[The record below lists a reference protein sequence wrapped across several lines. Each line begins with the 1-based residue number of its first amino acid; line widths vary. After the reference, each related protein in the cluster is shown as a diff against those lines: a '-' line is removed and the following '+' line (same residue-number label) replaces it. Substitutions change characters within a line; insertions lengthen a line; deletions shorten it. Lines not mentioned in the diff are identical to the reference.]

1 MCQNVSDQRACYLV
15 FKLFV
20 NDPSKNA
27 INLHYPPR
35 AKAEF
40 AWNAIHIMSS
50 CAARPEEIEQHPTQ
64 DFRKLINFSL
74 YTLNELVLPDTL
86 SSQKLEM
93 PSTKYSE
100 KETTATVNMEA
111 GEEDLR
117 MFYCGH
123 PDIEKTRGYMK
134 LYRTYD
140 TFDIDD
146 ISTCMLTI
154 LAIPATLAV
163 DQLLRFVQN
172 FMDKIQKLQILFQ
185 TDSPFYMAFI
195 LFFSEEK
202 CRSFYKELNGRPFSV
217 LEPDNICHCAFVKE
231 ISTQCSQSKPS
242 TVSLSECTL
251 LELPQCIICLER
263 MDESV
268 EGLLTAPCN
277 HEFHLNCLRQYKS
290 TDCPVCRY
298 SIVPDAKTSS
308 ICLQC
313 GLSDDLW
320 LCLICGFVGC
330 GRYLNKHA
338 VEHFENT
345 NHTFAKQMES
355 ERVWDYARDQYVHR
369 LIQNKGD
376 GKVVEYTVEAP
387 FTIADNDDLSGDSVT
402 LNGHVSVTADEKL
415 DSIQIEYSYLISSEL
430 QKQRAYYEEK
440 LKLMEIEAKKKETQL
455 EGRLKGVMDEKKT
468 LEAEL
473 TQLQKGKSGLEKR
486 FSEMKNKLDVC
497 EKNKKNQ
504 LQEVDEMNNSL
515 LANQSEY
522 KAKISELEKQKR
534 ELEETNRDLMFTLSA
549 QQKIST
555 MSPSE
560 KAEINTGSI
569 KMTPSA
575 VNSSPSTSAS
585 SSTGAKPKRKSHK
598 R

>member
-1 MCQNVSDQRACYLV
+1 MCQNVSSQRVCYLV

-50 CAARPEEIEQHPTQ
+50 YADSVEIEYKPIQ
-64 DFRKLINFSL
+64 DCRKLNNFSL
-74 YTLNELVLPDTL
+74 HTLNELSLPDIL
-86 SSQKLEM
+86 SMQKLAI
-93 PSTKYSE
+93 PTKDYCD
-100 KETTATVNMEA
+100 KEA
-111 GEEDLR
+111 GAMDLPTSEEDLR

-123 PDIEKTRGYMK
+123 PDIEKTRGSMR
-134 LYRTYD
+134 LYRTCE
-140 TFDIDD
+140 TFEIDE
-146 ISTCMLTI
+146 ISTSMLTI

-163 DQLLRFVQN
+163 DQLLRFIQN
-172 FMDKIQKLQILFQ
+172 FMDEIQKLQILFQ

-195 LFFSEEK
+195 LFFSNEK
-202 CRSFYKELNGRPFSV
+202 CRLFYKELNGRPFSL

-242 TVSLSECTL
+242 KVSATECTL

-277 HEFHLNCLRQYKS
+277 HEFHLNCLKQYKS

-298 SIVPDAKTSS
+298 SLVPDAKTSS
-308 ICLQC
+308 ECLQC
-313 GLSDDLW
+313 GFSNDLW
-320 LCLICGFVGC
+320 LCLVCGFVGC
-330 GRYLNKHA
+330 GRYLNRHA

-387 FTIADNDDLSGDSVT
+387 FTVADNDDPNGDSATV
-402 LNGHVSVTADEKL
+402 NGYVSVTADEKL

-440 LKLMEIEAKKKETQL
+440 LKLMEIESKKKENQL
-455 EGRLKGVMDEKKT
+455 EGRLKGVMEEKKT
-468 LEAEL
+468 LEVEM

-486 FSEMKNKLDVC
+486 FAEMKNKLDVC

-522 KAKISELEKQKR
+522 KAKITELEKQKR

-549 QQKIST
+549 QQQIS
-555 MSPSE
+555 SLPPAE
-560 KAEINTGSI
+560 KADINAGSI
-569 KMTPSA
+569 KMPT
-575 VNSSPSTSAS
+575 SPNGPAGAGGSN
-585 SSTGAKPKRKSHK
+585 TGARPKRKSHK